1 MFYFLFWMIMWKIEK
16 TLVVLKPD
24 AVWRSVVWEIVNR
37 FERAG
42 LHIVAM
48 KMVKPDI
55 DFLKGHYEWIW
66 QLGTRKWEKI
76 LNTVVN
82 AMMELPVIAMVIEW
96 VEVVDYVRKIVW
108 ATEPKS
114 ALPWTIRWDFAH
126 ISYGY
131 VDNNPWSNIYN
142 LIHASADSKEA
153 EQEIKHWFSEQEIFD
168 HDPLHNKFTR

>member
-1 MFYFLFWMIMWKIEK
+1 MWKLEK

-24 AVWRSVVWEIVNR
+24 AVWRSVVGEIVSR

-48 KMVKPDI
+48 KMVKPDAE
-55 DFLKGHYEWIW
+55 FLKWHYEGIW
-66 QLGTRKWEKI
+66 QLGTRKWEEI
-76 LNTVVN
+76 LNTVVD
-82 AMMELPVIAMVIEW
+82 AMMATPVIAMVIEW
-96 VEVVDYVRKIVW
+96 VEVVEYIRKLVGP
-108 ATEPKS
+108 TEPKS
-114 ALPWTIRWDFAH
+114 AAPGTIRWDFAH

-131 VDNNPWSNIYN
+131 VDNNPGSTIYN
-142 LIHASADSKEA
+142 LIHASADANEA